1 MERNVERTPNDIP
14 DLEVILNQNPTDTDT
29 FSDNMDRLFAEDEK
43 KSAPIFEESPILSS
57 KLAEPSKLFDEKPPP
72 AKSITYFTATAFWKN
87 GTESVK
93 VGVVLSKLSN
103 DHQLYFLMCDASKR
117 ILEKLCVDDIEFRF
131 SEDSLAVKLN
141 KKEEEYSE
149 SPVEVKFV
157 DRLTFLNFA
166 ITAMI
171 RSSQQHSFKL
181 TEGSGDVQIDK
192 NCDIRYNLTKH
203 SVDEDGQM
211 KLPDERKG
219 VKTRLSKE
227 KLKEHIVYKWIDGC
241 KKGCHFLIKDSENS
255 IFEVVVDKIRRT
267 SDAGYSSQTEN
278 SEAHVDSTPP
288 PLEVQ
293 NLKIAENQKEE
304 ITMSHPE
311 ENIIAPNPLDET
323 ITPTPS
329 SAPAVHPSPLSLTS
343 SEQQIPSE
351 DVRDALHRIVGIEL
365 DRIEMRL
372 NAKFEKLQNDIN
384 SRLDRQ
390 GEMLQQLLEQ
400 SK

>member
-1 MERNVERTPNDIP
+1 
-14 DLEVILNQNPTDTDT
+14 
-29 FSDNMDRLFAEDEK
+29 
-43 KSAPIFEESPILSS
+43 
-57 KLAEPSKLFDEKPPP
+57 
-72 AKSITYFTATAFWKN
+72 
-87 GTESVK
+87 
-93 VGVVLSKLSN
+93 
-103 DHQLYFLMCDASKR
+103 MCDASKR
-117 ILEKLCVDDIEFRF
+117 MLEKLCVDDIEFRF

-166 ITAMI
+166 ITVRKIKKIGKICTVLFQAMI

-255 IFEVVVDKIRRT
+255 IFEVW
-267 SDAGYSSQTEN
+267 
-278 SEAHVDSTPP
+278 
-288 PLEVQ
+288 
-293 NLKIAENQKEE
+293 KIAE
-304 ITMSHPE
+304 
-311 ENIIAPNPLDET
+311 A
-323 ITPTPS
+323 S
-329 SAPAVHPSPLSLTS
+329 SW
-343 SEQQIPSE
+343 
-351 DVRDALHRIVGIEL
+351 
-365 DRIEMRL
+365 
-372 NAKFEKLQNDIN
+372 
-384 SRLDRQ
+384 
-390 GEMLQQLLEQ
+390 
-400 SK
+400 